1 MSDAPSDR
9 EQDLTPPGAISRRE
23 FGRRLGA
30 AAFAAGTS
38 INSDDRWTMAGEDG
52 SAHAPNDLCFTPAT
66 DLAAMIRSKKVS
78 AREVMQAHLAQIE
91 RVNPAVNA
99 IVTLVADRAMVDAA
113 AADEE
118 LARGKPRGPLHGL
131 PIAHKDLV
139 ETKGIRTTFGSPF
152 FRDHIPDADAPI
164 ITLIRKGGA
173 LTIGKTNTPEFGAG
187 SHTFNTVFGAT
198 KNPYDVTRSCGGSSG
213 GAAVSLACGLV
224 PIADGSDT
232 GGSLRNP
239 AAFCNVVGFRP
250 SPGRVSAGRSS
261 WSPLSTSGPMARSVA
276 DVALFLSVIAAR
288 DAHNPLVL
296 ADDPARFASRLDRDF
311 KGTRIA
317 WYKDLGGI
325 PFEPEIK
332 HVAGDA
338 RGAFESLG
346 CVVEEAEPDFSGVDE
361 AFPTL
366 RHLSYHSSYAAL
378 AKQRPDWIK
387 DTIHWEIAEAERQ
400 TAADVAHA
408 AERQDR
414 LYAQVEA
421 FFSRYDYFVLPVTQV
436 EPFDV
441 TIKYPTA
448 VAGVPMATYI
458 DWMRSCW
465 YVTFMA
471 SPAISVPAGFTNSG
485 LPVGLQIVGRHRDD
499 WSVLQL
505 AHAFEQATRHGLRR
519 PKVAGV

>member
-1 MSDAPSDR
+1 MSDAPVRPS
-9 EQDLTPPGAISRRE
+9 QDSPLPDAISRRE

-30 AAFAAGTS
+30 AAVAAGTS
-38 INSDDRWTMAGEDG
+38 INSADRWTMAGEDE

-99 IVTLVADRAMVDAA
+99 IVTLVADRAMADAA

-118 LARGKPRGPLHGL
+118 LARGKPRGALHGL

-164 ITLIRKGGA
+164 VTVIRKGGA
-173 LTIGKTNTPEFGAG
+173 LTVGKTNTPEFGAG

-198 KNPYDVTRSCGGSSG
+198 KNPYNVTRSCGGSSG
-213 GAAVSLACGLV
+213 GAAVSLACGMV

-250 SPGRVSAGRSS
+250 SPGRVSAGRGS

-276 DVALFLSVIAAR
+276 DVALFLSVVAAPDR
-288 DAHNPLVL
+288 QNPLVL
-296 ADDPARFASRLDRDF
+296 ADDPARFAGRLDRDF
-311 KGTRIA
+311 KDTRVA
-317 WYKDLGGI
+317 WYKGLGGI
-325 PFEPEIK
+325 PFEPEIRRVIDGNR
-332 HVAGDA
+332 HVL
-338 RGAFESLG
+338 ESLG
-346 CVVEEAEPDFSGVDE
+346 CVVEEAEPDFSGVDD

-366 RHLSYHSSYAAL
+366 RHLSYHASYAAL

-400 TAADVAHA
+400 TAADVARA

-414 LYAQVEA
+414 FYAQVEA

-436 EPFDV
+436 EPFDLSM
-441 TIKYPTA
+441 KYPTS
-448 VAGVPMATYI
+448 VAGVAMPTYI

-471 SPAISVPAGFTNSG
+471 TPAISVPAGFTSG
-485 LPVGLQIVGRHRDD
+485 GRPVGLQIVGRHRDD

-505 AHAFEQATRHGLRR
+505 AHAFEQATGHGRRR
-519 PKVAGV
+519 PAVTGA

>member
-1 MSDAPSDR
+1 MATD
-9 EQDLTPPGAISRRE
+9 PPITAIRVP
-23 FGRRLGA
+23 
-30 AAFAAGTS
+30 
-38 INSDDRWTMAGEDG
+38 D
-52 SAHAPNDLCFTPAT
+52 DLCFTSAIE
-66 DLAAMIRSKKVS
+66 LVAMIRAKKVS

-91 RVNPAVNA
+91 RVNPAVNS
-99 IVTLVADRAMVDAA
+99 IVTLVAERAMADAA

-139 ETKGIRTTFGSPF
+139 PTKGIRTTQGSPF
-152 FRDHIPDADAPI
+152 YRDYIPDADAPI

-173 LTIGKTNTPEFGAG
+173 LTLGKTNTPEFGAG

-198 KNPYDVTRSCGGSSG
+198 KNPYDLTRSCGGSSG
-213 GAAVSLACGLV
+213 GAAVSLACGMV

-239 AAFCNVVGFRP
+239 VAFCNVVGFRP
-250 SPGRVSAGRSS
+250 SPGRVSAGRST

-276 DVALFLSVIAAR
+276 DVALFLSV
-288 DAHNPLVL
+288 L
-296 ADDPARFASRLDRDF
+296 ATPDTHSPTALNEDPSRFADRLDRNF

-317 WYKDLGGI
+317 WYKGLGGI
-325 PFEPEIK
+325 PFEPEIRR
-332 HVAGDA
+332 VVDDGRRVFD
-338 RGAFESLG
+338 SLG
-346 CVVEEAEPDFSGVDE
+346 CVVEEAEPDFTGVDE

-366 RHLSYHSSYAAL
+366 RHLSYHSQYAAM
-378 AKQRPDWIK
+378 AKQRPEWIK

-400 TAADVAHA
+400 TAVDVARAADV
-408 AERQDR
+408 QDR
-414 LYAQVEA
+414 LYLQVQA
-421 FFSRYDYFVLPVTQV
+421 FFTRYEYFVLPVTQV

-441 TIKYPTA
+441 TIKYPTS
-448 VAGVPMATYI
+448 VAGVPMQTYI

-465 YVTFMA
+465 YVTLMA
-471 SPAISVPAGFTNSG
+471 NPAISVPAGFTNSH

-505 AHAFEQATRHGLRR
+505 AHAFEGATGHGLRH
-519 PKVAGV
+519 PAVARG